1 MSELFAV
8 QNLYKHY
15 GDATVVNDVSFAIAP
30 GECLGV
36 IGPNG
41 AG

>member
-1 MSELFAV
+1 MSELFAA

-30 GECLGV
+30 APLPE
-36 IGPNG
+36 
-41 AG
+41 AQA